1 MLRRKFHVCFCIKE
15 RTLPWQRLQWLLCF
29 HPEFIGADV
38 WAFVYERVHFSGVF
52 SDSRIVSDSAAALMV
67 PGCHSGFSIVH
78 LVRSTLEF
86 FDPGENW
93 LGLAHSFFVTGGA
106 GDWYI
111 NIGESRERLS
121 VSEI

>member
-1 MLRRKFHVCFCIKE
+1 M
-15 RTLPWQRLQWLLCF
+15 QWLLWL
-29 HPEFIGADV
+29 HSEFIGADV

-52 SDSRIVSDSAAALMV
+52 SDRRIVCDSAAALMV
-67 PGCHSGFSIVH
+67 PSCHSGFSIVH

-86 FDPGENW
+86 VDPGENW